1 MSADIDTL
9 LLQYSAGTLDA
20 PMSILVAS
28 YLTLEPEARKK
39 LDFADNL
46 NASIIDTE
54 DLVGMSEDSVHSLMD
69 MLDDGTVDELV
80 AEEPEPVD
88 EIVSCSDID
97 LPLPLRRAL
106 SSDVDDLKWSF
117 SYPGVKSSK
126 IRAAESSSDIR
137 LLKIQPGKSAPR
149 HAHEGIEA
157 TLVLRGA
164 FIDGGEVYSR
174 GDLAIADGKVEHRPK
189 AVGDEVCLCLAVTS
203 GSLKFKDRFGRVL
216 KDFIS

>member
-9 LLQYSAGTLDA
+9 LLQYSAGTLDT

-39 LDFADNL
+39 LGFADSL
-46 NASIIDTE
+46 NASIIDSVE
-54 DLVGMSEDSVHSLMD
+54 PVGMSEDSVQSLMD
-69 MLDDGTVDELV
+69 AIEDETVIELV
-80 AEEPEPVD
+80 AEELEPVNGY
-88 EIVSCSDID
+88 VSCSDID

-106 SSDVDDLKWSF
+106 NSDVERLKWSF

-126 IRAAESSSDIR
+126 INAEESSSDIR

-189 AVGDEVCLCLAVTS
+189 AVGDEVCLCLAVTT

>member
-46 NASIIDTE
+46 NASIIDSE
-54 DLVGMSEDSVHSLMD
+54 DPVGMSEDSVHSLMD
-69 MLDDGTVDELV
+69 ILENDTVVELV
-80 AEEPEPVD
+80 AEEPVD
-88 EIVSCSDID
+88 EIVSCSDVD

-106 SSDVDDLKWSF
+106 STDVDDLKWSF

-126 IRAAESSSDIR
+126 IKAAESSSDIR

>member
-9 LLQYSAGTLDA
+9 LLQYSAGTLDT

-39 LDFADNL
+39 LYFADDL
-46 NASIIDTE
+46 NASIIDSAE
-54 DLVGMSEDSVHSLMD
+54 PVGMSEDSVQSLMD
-69 MLDDGTVDELV
+69 ALDDEPVELI
-80 AEEPEPVD
+80 AEEPAPVD
-88 EIVSCSDID
+88 NLMSCSDVD

-106 SSDVDDLKWSF
+106 STDIDGLKWSF

-126 IRAAESSSDIR
+126 IKADDATSDIR

-189 AVGDEVCLCLAVTS
+189 AVGDEVCLCLAVTT

>member
-9 LLQYSAGTLDA
+9 LLQYSAGTLDT

-39 LDFADNL
+39 LGFADSL
-46 NASIIDTE
+46 NASIIDSVE
-54 DLVGMSEDSVHSLMD
+54 PVGMSEDSVQTLMD
-69 MLDDGTVDELV
+69 AIDDETVIELI
-80 AEEPEPVD
+80 ALEPEPVND
-88 EIVSCSDID
+88 IPCSDMD

-106 SSDVDDLKWSF
+106 SSDVDGLKWSF

-126 IRAAESSSDIR
+126 IKAEEATSDIR

-189 AVGDEVCLCLAVTS
+189 AVGDDVCLCLAVTT

>member
-9 LLQYSAGTLDA
+9 LLQYSAGNLDA

-46 NASIIDTE
+46 NASIIDSE
-54 DLVGMSEDSVHSLMD
+54 DPVDMSEDSVHSLMD
-69 MLDDGTVDELV
+69 ILDNDTVVELV
-80 AEEPEPVD
+80 AEEPVD
-88 EIVSCSDID
+88 EIVSCSDVD

-126 IRAAESSSDIR
+126 IKAAESSSDIR

>member
-1 MSADIDTL
+1 MSTDIETL
-9 LLQYSAGTLDA
+9 LFQYSAGTLDT

-39 LDFADNL
+39 LGFADSL
-46 NASIIDTE
+46 NASIVDSVE
-54 DLVGMSEDSVHSLMD
+54 PVCMSEDSVQTIMD
-69 MLDDGTVDELV
+69 VIDDETVIELI
-80 AEEPEPVD
+80 AEVPEPVYD
-88 EIVSCSDID
+88 IPLCSDTD

-106 SSDVDDLKWSF
+106 SSDVDGLKWSF
-117 SYPGVKSSK
+117 AYPGVKSSK
-126 IRAAESSSDIR
+126 IKAEEATSDIR

-189 AVGDEVCLCLAVTS
+189 AVGDDVCLCLAVTT

>member
-9 LLQYSAGTLDA
+9 LLQYSAGTLDV

-39 LDFADNL
+39 LDFANNL
-46 NASIIDTE
+46 NASFIDSE
-54 DLVGMSEDSVHSLMD
+54 DPVGVSEDSVHSLMD
-69 MLDDGTVDELV
+69 MLDNDTVELV
-80 AEEPEPVD
+80 TEELEPVD

-106 SSDVDDLKWSF
+106 SSDVDNLKWSF

-126 IRAAESSSDIR
+126 IKAVESSSDIR

-203 GSLKFKDRFGRVL
+203 GSLKFKDRFSRVL

>member
-9 LLQYSAGTLDA
+9 LLQYSAGTLDT

-39 LDFADNL
+39 LVFADSL
-46 NASIIDTE
+46 NASIVDSVE
-54 DLVGMSEDSVHSLMD
+54 PVGMSEDSVQTLMD
-69 MLDDGTVDELV
+69 AIDDETVIELI
-80 AEEPEPVD
+80 ALEPEPVND
-88 EIVSCSDID
+88 IPCSDMD

-106 SSDVDDLKWSF
+106 SSDVDGLKWSF

-126 IRAAESSSDIR
+126 IKAEEATSDIR

-189 AVGDEVCLCLAVTS
+189 AVGDDVCLCLAVTT

>member
-9 LLQYSAGTLDA
+9 LLQYSAGTLDT

-39 LDFADNL
+39 LYFADDL
-46 NASIIDTE
+46 NASIIDSAE
-54 DLVGMSEDSVHSLMD
+54 PVGMSEDSVQSLMD
-69 MLDDGTVDELV
+69 ALDDEPVELI
-80 AEEPEPVD
+80 AEEPAPVD
-88 EIVSCSDID
+88 NLMSCSDVD

-106 SSDVDDLKWSF
+106 STDVDGLKWSF

-126 IRAAESSSDIR
+126 IKADDATSDIR

-189 AVGDEVCLCLAVTS
+189 AVGDEVCLCLAVTT